1 MVQMSASRVDGSF
14 SALPGSFA
22 AVLCLLESFL
32 STLLEEHSW
41 NQTVAIVARVHLL
54 FVDLGE
60 KHYRCANKVTQ
71 GLATAGRPFA
81 DLKATHQS
89 GQQAAS

>member
-1 MVQMSASRVDGSF
+1 M
-14 SALPGSFA
+14 
-22 AVLCLLESFL
+22 
-32 STLLEEHSW
+32 
-41 NQTVAIVARVHLL
+41 VAIVARVHLL

-71 GLATAGRPFA
+71 GLATAGRPYRSYV

-89 GQQAAS
+89 EQQAAS